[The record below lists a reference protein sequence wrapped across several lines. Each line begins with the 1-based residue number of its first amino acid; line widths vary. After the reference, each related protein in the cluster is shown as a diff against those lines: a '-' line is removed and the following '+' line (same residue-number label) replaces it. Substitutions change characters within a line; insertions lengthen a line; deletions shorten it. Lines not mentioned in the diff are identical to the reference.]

1 MAIKKK
7 KNKKNFFI
15 YNIKTPDDK
24 RRKVWVKALFQEK
37 EKNCFLPDVTDYT
50 YLIKRN
56 LFQVYDYSNLNSEY
70 FADLYCYL
78 RKYF

>member
-1 MAIKKK
+1 M
-7 KNKKNFFI
+7 
-15 YNIKTPDDK
+15 PDDK